1 MACAEAVSQCTAVR
15 EVSGAL
21 VGTAVRLAAERCGG
35 TSERGAA
42 QSAVPRL
49 RAVGAHLTGSPDQA
63 EAQAEAQAEVEFVN
77 A

>member
-15 EVSGAL
+15 EVSGA
-21 VGTAVRLAAERCGG
+21 AERRGG